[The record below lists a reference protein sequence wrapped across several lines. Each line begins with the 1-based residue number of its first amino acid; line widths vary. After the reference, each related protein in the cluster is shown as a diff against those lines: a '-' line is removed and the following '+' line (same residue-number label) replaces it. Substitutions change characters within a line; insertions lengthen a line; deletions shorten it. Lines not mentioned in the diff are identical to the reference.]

1 MSLRILTSAAYYAG
15 SQLGPPRGWGTTP
28 WLNTP
33 INITDWGG
41 RAVPNVYLT
50 SSLKSKGVWNASHYS
65 NKRFDSLANSFIASI
80 SLKDQRKYARQLQLL
95 LLHDTP
101 AIYPYFYNQLGG
113 GSKRVR
119 GYLADPQGQVY
130 LSKTSLA

>member
-1 MSLRILTSAAYYAG
+1 M
-15 SQLGPPRGWGTTP
+15 
-28 WLNTP
+28 
-33 INITDWGG
+33 NITDWGG

-65 NKRFDSLANSFIASI
+65 NKKFDSLANSFIAAI
-80 SLKDQRKYARQLQLL
+80 ALKDQRKYARQIQLL
-95 LLHDTP
+95 LLNDTP
-101 AIYPYFYNQLGG
+101 ALYPYFYFQLGG

-119 GYLADPQGQVY
+119 GYKADPQGQVY